1 MGIDPG
7 LAHTGW
13 AVIETNG
20 MRARARA
27 YDCIATSATIPLDG
41 RLATIAQRINAAL
54 QSYHPQAVAV
64 EKIFFGQN
72 HKSAISTAHARAA
85 ALVATGSA
93 HLELGEYTPMQI
105 KQAVV
110 GTGSADKR
118 QVTYMVRSIL
128 QLDHDPQPDHCADAL
143 AAALCHFT
151 MTCSSLGKASQL
163 AGARGAVQNVPVD
176 RVVAP
181 SVRESSAQR
190 MSVCKSTQFFLS
202 GMPQQRLGQRLGGT
216 L

>member
-7 LAHTGW
+7 LANTGW

-20 MRARARA
+20 IRARARA
-27 YDCIATSATIPLDG
+27 YDCISTSSSLSLDE
-41 RLATIAQRINAAL
+41 RLATIARRINAAL
-54 QSYHPQAVAV
+54 QVYHPQAVAV

-85 ALVATGSA
+85 ALVACGTA
-93 HLELGEYTPMQI
+93 HLDLGEYTPMQI

-110 GTGSADKR
+110 GTGSANKH
-118 QVTYMVRSIL
+118 QVTYMVRFIL
-128 QLDHDPQPDHCADAL
+128 QLDHDPKPDHCADAL

-151 MTCSSLGKASQL
+151 MACSAMGRASLRPVPDGVSERSAIGTAPSCSRKGNGL
-163 AGARGAVQNVPVD
+163 LHPVARVMPQRSAVD
-176 RVVAP
+176 RIDQIP
-181 SVRESSAQR
+181 
-190 MSVCKSTQFFLS
+190 
-202 GMPQQRLGQRLGGT
+202 GGI

>member
-13 AVIETNG
+13 AVIETQG
-20 MRARARA
+20 THARARA
-27 YDCIATSATIPLDG
+27 YDCISTSTTVPLDG
-41 RLATIAQRINAAL
+41 RLATIAKNINAAL
-54 QSYHPQAVAV
+54 RSYQPQAVAV

-85 ALVATGSA
+85 ALVACGTA

-110 GTGSADKR
+110 GTGSADKH

-128 QLDHDPQPDHCADAL
+128 HLDHDPKPDHCADAL

-151 MTCSSLGKASQL
+151 MSCSAMGRASQRSRL
-163 AGARGAVQNVPVD
+163 NTFSVHPTTGSAPQPSMQSSMQRSM
-176 RVVAP
+176 VVG
-181 SVRESSAQR
+181 RID
-190 MSVCKSTQFFLS
+190 
-202 GMPQQRLGQRLGGT
+202 QRLEGIL
-216 L
+216 

>member
-1 MGIDPG
+1 MVIMGIDPG

-20 MRARARA
+20 MRTRARA
-27 YDCIATSATIPLDG
+27 YDCISTSVSLPLDE
-41 RLATIAQRINAAL
+41 RLAIIAKRINAAL
-54 QSYHPQAVAV
+54 QSYRPQAVAV

-85 ALVATGSA
+85 ALVACGNA

-110 GTGSADKR
+110 GSGSADKH

-128 QLDHDPQPDHCADAL
+128 QLDHDPKPDHCADAF

-151 MTCSSLGKASQL
+151 MSCSAMGRVSKRLHASTF
-163 AGARGAVQNVPVD
+163 AVHPAMGSSTQQSMVD
-176 RVVAP
+176 RID
-181 SVRESSAQR
+181 
-190 MSVCKSTQFFLS
+190 KSLE
-202 GMPQQRLGQRLGGT
+202 GIL
-216 L
+216 